1 MHLYMIGR
9 LKSICKFKE
18 KQVADTSVTKRA
30 SAIVNIKP
38 VQIQRLPQRHLHK
51 QITPWYRYIRHQ
63 KSKYIIAPPI
73 SIMVHLK
80 ARKDYALQLSF
91 VGQARLQFAGLHSL
105 FLALWCIV
113 IEIDGM
119 MKDLLFWDLM
129 YLHPGFI
136 CCRRCFFDNWCIC
149 TALIFIVADTF
160 FETDVSATYF
170 SLNLQ
175 MLFSLSIM

>member
-73 SIMVHLK
+73 SITVHLK
-80 ARKDYALQLSF
+80 ARKDYALLLSF

-113 IEIDGM
+113 IERCGTM
-119 MKDLLFWDLM
+119 
-129 YLHPGFI
+129 
-136 CCRRCFFDNWCIC
+136 RRF
-149 TALIFIVADTF
+149 TF
-160 FETDVSATYF
+160 LVSDVSI
-170 SLNLQ
+170 SWVHILLQ
-175 MLFSLSIM
+175 IPPHKNYIHNACPAKFYSFIH

>member
-18 KQVADTSVTKRA
+18 KQVADTSVIKRA
-30 SAIVNIKP
+30 SVIVNIKP

-51 QITPWYRYIRHQ
+51 QITPWYRYIRYQ

-73 SIMVHLK
+73 SITVHLK
-80 ARKDYALQLSF
+80 ARKDYALLLSF

-113 IEIDGM
+113 IEIGGAM
-119 MKDLLFWDLM
+119 RDLLFWDLM
-129 YLHPGFI
+129 YLYHEVI
-136 CCRRCFFDNWCIC
+136 CLCRCSFGSWCIC
-149 TALIFIVADTF
+149 KTLIFSVADTF
-160 FETDVSATYF
+160 QPACHVQLHLHLAF
-170 SLNLQ
+170 SG
-175 MLFSLSIM
+175 I